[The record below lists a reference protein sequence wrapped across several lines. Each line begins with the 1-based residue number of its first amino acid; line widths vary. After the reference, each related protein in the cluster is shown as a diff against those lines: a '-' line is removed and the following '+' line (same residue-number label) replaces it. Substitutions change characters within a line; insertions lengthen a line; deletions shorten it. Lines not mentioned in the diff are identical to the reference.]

1 MKQRDCESPGF
12 AFDMLYDAVVGEL
25 FVIVTSPA
33 VIVLLSLLVVFE
45 NALNAPVPATAP
57 TMPTMAKERRVFRR
71 VEMTAPFVGR
81 LSIPGI
87 GLV

>member
-1 MKQRDCESPGF
+1 
-12 AFDMLYDAVVGEL
+12 MLYDAVVGEL
-25 FVIVTSPA
+25 FVMVTSPA

-45 NALNAPVPATAP
+45 KALNAPVPATAP
-57 TMPTMAKERRVFRR
+57 TMPTIAKERRVFRR